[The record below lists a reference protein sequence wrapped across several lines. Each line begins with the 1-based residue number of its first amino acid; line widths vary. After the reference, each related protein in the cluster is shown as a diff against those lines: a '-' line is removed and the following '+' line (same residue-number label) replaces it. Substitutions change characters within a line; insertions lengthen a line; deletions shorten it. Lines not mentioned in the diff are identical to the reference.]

1 MRDTSPKYSLLYV
14 IKALALTTAI
24 ISVLGYIDYITGE
37 ISIDI
42 LYIFCVCVVT
52 WFTNTFIGVV
62 CVTEIMLAKT
72 TADYYDHIKVG
83 THLYEWNT
91 LSHLVMYLVVCIL
104 VRKLKKTLTR

>member
-1 MRDTSPKYSLLYV
+1 MPDTHPKYTQFYV
-14 IKALALTTAI
+14 MRALALTTAI

-52 WFTNTFIGVV
+52 WFTNTLIGVV

-91 LSHLVMYLVVCIL
+91 FSYLVMYLVVCIL